1 MFIIF
6 SHRFVHVQIHVDDYV
21 LNVHVNISGENA
33 LTRFKSLSPTKV
45 CVDVKCVSIV

>member
-6 SHRFVHVQIHVDDYV
+6 SHCFVHVQIHVDDYV

-33 LTRFKSLSPTKV
+33 LTKV
-45 CVDVKCVSIV
+45 QKLRSYKGLR

>member
-6 SHRFVHVQIHVDDYV
+6 SQIIFSNYFFSNVQIHVDDYV

-33 LTRFKSLSPTKV
+33 LTKV
-45 CVDVKCVSIV
+45 QKLRSYKGLR